1 MRIMI
6 DTNIFISAIL
16 FPDSRPSKLIEKVL
30 DKYHLVLCSQILEEI
45 HEVFK
50 RKFSERDIDLEK
62 FLSKLSYEL
71 IYTPQKINKN
81 EYPFIRD
88 NKDLPIL
95 TSAILGDVD
104 YFITGDK
111 DFFEVE
117 ITKPEILTAKQFLS
131 KF

>member
-1 MRIMI
+1 MI

-16 FPDSRPSKLIEKVL
+16 FPDSRPSKLVEEVL
-30 DKYHLVLCSQILEEI
+30 DKYDLVLCSQILEEI

-50 RKFSERDIDLEK
+50 RKFSEKDIDLEK
-62 FLSKLSYEL
+62 FLTKLSYEL

-81 EYPFIRD
+81 EYPDIRD

-95 TSAILGDVD
+95 VSAILGDVD

-117 ITKPEILTAKQFLS
+117 ITKPKILNIKQFLS